1 MKKANKNLTNEKK
14 SFKEKL
20 VENKG
25 KILIG
30 AGVVLSGISLYFLG
44 REFVIKGQL
53 ERELDELEHEN
64 KSLDDKKKS
73 LERELF
79 SKSSTLTLL
88 NSELTSMN
96 TDRLDKIENVL
107 FQGGV
112 LEQAEATI
120 HRKKNRLVDK
130 LARCANSQGNP
141 DNDRIIEECKAG
153 IKSFDEMLDGCD
165 FIRFCHKDEAIEK
178 LVEED

>member
-44 REFVIKGQL
+44 REFVIKEKL
-53 ERELDELEHEN
+53 ERELDELEHE
-64 KSLDDKKKS
+64 KKS
-73 LERELF
+73 LEYELF

-88 NSELTSMN
+88 NSGLTTMN

-153 IKSFDEMLDGCD
+153 IKSFDEMLDGCN